1 MEPEC
6 SLFCFTVMGLT
17 STVVN
22 ALLINES
29 QNIGQLDSNL
39 SHEPCDVPKSIILDV
54 SHFPCGL
61 P

>member
-1 MEPEC
+1 MLLHC
-6 SLFCFTVMGLT
+6 AVMGLT
-17 STVVN
+17 SAVVN

-29 QNIGQLDSNL
+29 QNMGQLDSNL
-39 SHEPCDVPKSIILDV
+39 SHEPCDAPKSIILDV